1 MLEYDRIDVLRYK
14 CSSMIELVSLKEQ
27 ILKKLV
33 AHVVV
38 LFFITINF
46 LEKNLDFNQMY
57 VMIVMIW
64 HQNPWYLMSNYK
76 RYFQKTVK
84 KKNKKRSKPY
94 YEDNKERLQKMK
106 EDWYKN
112 LSEKKNIKKRVCKKL
127 VLEMF
132 EEIKQKLKE
141 RINIKI
147 CLKKADK
154 EI

>member
-1 MLEYDRIDVLRYK
+1 MLECDRIDVLRYK

-84 KKNKKRSKPY
+84 KKTKKDLNRTMKITKN
-94 YEDNKERLQKMK
+94 EGRLIQKLIW
-106 EDWYKN
+106 E
-112 LSEKKNIKKRVCKKL
+112 KNIKKRVCKKL

-147 CLKKADK
+147 CLKKANK

>member
-1 MLEYDRIDVLRYK
+1 MLECDRIDVLRYK

-57 VMIVMIW
+57 VIIVMIW

-84 KKNKKRSKPY
+84 KKTKKDLNRT
-94 YEDNKERLQKMK
+94 MK
-106 EDWYKN
+106 ITKKGYKKWRKIDTKTY
-112 LSEKKNIKKRVCKKL
+112 LRKKI
-127 VLEMF
+127 
-132 EEIKQKLKE
+132 
-141 RINIKI
+141 
-147 CLKKADK
+147 
-154 EI
+154 

>member
-1 MLEYDRIDVLRYK
+1 MLECDRIDVLRYK

-84 KKNKKRSKPY
+84 KKTKKDLNRT
-94 YEDNKERLQKMK
+94 MK
-106 EDWYKN
+106 ITKKGYKKWRN
-112 LSEKKNIKKRVCKKL
+112 TDTKTYLRKKI
-127 VLEMF
+127 
-132 EEIKQKLKE
+132 
-141 RINIKI
+141 
-147 CLKKADK
+147 
-154 EI
+154 